1 MYEAL
6 LRQNS
11 EKRHG
16 LEPVTQDF
24 IDEMATNNI
33 QCNNS
38 DMAYSSKHETTLFE
52 ILARDILL

>member
-33 QCNNS
+33 RCNNS
-38 DMAYSSKHETTLFE
+38 DMAYSSKHKTTLFE
-52 ILARDILL
+52 IPARDILL

>member
-6 LRQNS
+6 FLQNS

-24 IDEMATNNI
+24 IDEMATKNI
-33 QCNNS
+33 WCNNS